1 MKIYKVTKQVEEIE
15 LDVNED
21 LKAMMKKCLEK
32 HLREKDKRY
41 NNINK
46 EELVRQLFFDM
57 DFDSEFSFNLND
69 LKTLPG
75 VTETM
80 LNFTVEEAI
89 NTMHSSQWLAC
100 TACADLSDFDDLM
113 NLKQSIDNKN

>member
-1 MKIYKVTKQVEEIE
+1 MKIYKVTKQIEEIE

-89 NTMHSSQWLAC
+89 NTMHSSQWFAC
-100 TACADLSDFDDLM
+100 TACADLSDFDYLM
-113 NLKQSIDNKN
+113 NLKQSTDNKN